1 MHLHPLLVTAFT
13 EECSTHSDTPVLCC
27 LDVPSFFFVSHGSQQ
42 FISAAFSQ
50 QGTERR
56 MPVLC
61 FLFFAAH
68 LQPLFC
74 FCLVES
80 EQKKIK
86 ESRVHCLS
94 LTCSPLSLLALTD
107 FLWNCSFGVGAPHTR
122 QKQQK
127 KSYVFM
133 IILQRK
139 KVWRRRPI
147 VRCPAITEPCVT
159 NQIQSHLGFFFRIC
173 SST

>member
-13 EECSTHSDTPVLCC
+13 EECSHALRHTGPLLPGCSLI
-27 LDVPSFFFVSHGSQQ
+27 F
-42 FISAAFSQ
+42 
-50 QGTERR
+50 
-56 MPVLC
+56 LC
-61 FLFFAAH
+61 FPRL
-68 LQPLFC
+68 PTVYFC
-74 FCLVES
+74 SLLTARHRTKNACPVFLVRRCPSPASVLLLSCGVWTE
-80 EQKKIK
+80 KIK

-94 LTCSPLSLLALTD
+94 LTCSLLSLLALTD